1 MLQWGSMK
9 RLFFA
14 LFGLVLFI
22 AAPVHA
28 QNPNEAF
35 LPGEGEAI
43 FGDEFAEIVL
53 PEVDSFEVKAQ
64 ITEIL
69 DDREVNGERQVRFIA
84 EADGVQYT
92 VDTAQALVEG
102 LRYEISAGDRV
113 YLQVITQDG
122 DIVQVFLVDI
132 VRIPAL
138 LFIALA
144 FAVLIVLIGYQRGIL
159 ALVGLLA
166 TLSIIFLF
174 LLPAILGGANPITMT
189 IIASAVILGV
199 NMHLAHGV
207 NKSTALA
214 YLATLIGLALAAIF
228 ASLFTGLAALSGLA
242 SEQTVLLYFEA
253 KDVIIPKGILLAGM
267 ILGAVGVLD
276 DIAITQAE
284 TVAELREANGD
295 LEDKDVYMRAM
306 RIGRHHIASVVN
318 TLVLAYIG
326 VALPLFLL
334 FLLND
339 DITMLRFLNEELVA
353 EEFVRTI
360 AGTMALILTVPIS
373 TFLATRFNKR

>member
-1 MLQWGSMK
+1 MK
-9 RLFFA
+9 RWFFA
-14 LFGLVLFI
+14 LFGVLLF
-22 AAPVHA
+22 AGAPVYA

-35 LPGEGEAI
+35 LPGEGEEL
-43 FGDEFAEIVL
+43 FGEDFAEGSL
-53 PEVDSFEVKAQ
+53 PKVESFEVKAQ
-64 ITEIL
+64 IVNIV
-69 DDREVNGERQVRFIA
+69 DDREIGGQRQVKFIA
-84 EADGVQYT
+84 EADGAQYT
-92 VDTAQALVEG
+92 VDTAEALVEG
-102 LRYEISAGDRV
+102 LRYNISVGDSV
-113 YLQVITQDG
+113 YLQVILQDG
-122 DIVQVFLVDI
+122 EPVQVFLVDI

-138 LFIALA
+138 LFIALLFGA
-144 FAVLIVLIGYQRGIL
+144 LIVLIGYQRGLLAIL
-159 ALVGLLA
+159 GLLA
-166 TLSIIFLF
+166 TLAIIFFF
-174 LLPAILGGANPITMT
+174 LLPSILAGANPISMT

-214 YLATLIGLALAAIF
+214 YLSTLIGLALAAFF
-228 ASLFTGLAALSGLA
+228 AWLFTGLASLSGLA
-242 SEQTVLLYFEA
+242 SEETVLLYFEA
-253 KDVIIPKGILLAGM
+253 QEFVIPRGILLAGM

-284 TVAELREANGD
+284 TVTELREVNGN
-295 LEDKDVYMRAM
+295 LEDKDIYQRAM

-318 TLVLAYIG
+318 TLVLAYVG